1 MVVWA
6 AKAHICQDTL
16 LFPVS
21 PSKTSVVMTK
31 KALGMI
37 TNLTKCVEIIMGGQ
51 QKIIVFNIFLNYLNS
66 HNLCTLN
73 SNAKYVPRRIS
84 GHKICI
90 AKEFDGTSASKYI
103 YI

>member
-1 MVVWA
+1 
-6 AKAHICQDTL
+6 
-16 LFPVS
+16 
-21 PSKTSVVMTK
+21 MTK

-37 TNLTKCVEIIMGGQ
+37 TNLTKCVEIITGGQ
-51 QKIIVFNIFLNYLNS
+51 QKIMFFNIFLNYFNS

-103 YI
+103 YIKNPTICAVLFLLINTCFLTEGF